1 LTNVVDVAD
10 LAFSLSEAVD
20 LPAVI
25 SADVD
30 AAGKDFIV
38 VMPSA
43 VVRGIFEATGGNYV
57 AAVASL
63 IGQIR
68 ARTQKGVVIA
78 PHSYRAGLP
87 EGRMNDGPVCREVA
101 AACAS
106 DPMVVS
112 LDADLTA
119 GELRRLVSMGSVLVT
134 SRFHAMISGLST
146 ATPTV
151 VVGWSHKYKEV
162 LDDFGLADFGM
173 DSTVLS
179 HPEKVADVVVDALS
193 RKNEISEQISRSLP
207 SVRERSMKNF
217 VLIASAVRA

>member
-1 LTNVVDVAD
+1 
-10 LAFSLSEAVD
+10 
-20 LPAVI
+20 
-25 SADVD
+25 
-30 AAGKDFIV
+30 
-38 VMPSA
+38 
-43 VVRGIFEATGGNYV
+43 
-57 AAVASL
+57 
-63 IGQIR
+63 
-68 ARTQKGVVIA
+68 
-78 PHSYRAGLP
+78 
-87 EGRMNDGPVCREVA
+87 
-101 AACAS
+101 
-106 DPMVVS
+106 
-112 LDADLTA
+112 
-119 GELRRLVSMGSVLVT
+119 
-134 SRFHAMISGLST
+134 MISGLST